1 MTERKGVWFGF
12 QLAAEEVERRLGLTW
27 GAAQKTLIEACK
39 NGKIETRSNYSGQG
53 TDVFDVDFYQWLN
66 AKQSPPPSGKQLRIL
81 KLLADM
87 HSNGVP
93 APALCPRKI
102 LKDDLI
108 KRDPTLSPLDE
119 DTLKKAIDKH
129 NAMVRPTHPKRS

>member
-53 TDVFDVDFYQWLN
+53 PDVFDMSVVRDFETGGGLN
-66 AKQSPPPSGKQLRIL
+66 QRS
-81 KLLADM
+81 LA
-87 HSNGVP
+87 HHG
-93 APALCPRKI
+93 
-102 LKDDLI
+102 
-108 KRDPTLSPLDE
+108 
-119 DTLKKAIDKH
+119 
-129 NAMVRPTHPKRS
+129 